1 MVSQEKQ
8 VKRLKKDAQRLWVD
22 QQALL
27 TRANGLGRTASP
39 HVQRYA
45 KGRIDQVVPGTTT
58 LVTEKVVPAVSKVG
72 KAASTYVVST
82 TKDGFTGVLMPAV
95 TSSMAA
101 AVALAQEAAARL
113 GVSETVTEQ
122 GKKLTASLGSVTKAG
137 HVDGAKGGVKL
148 RAAAKAGRAAAK
160 GGAKV
165 AAKKKSGGSS
175 SSGGIGGV
183 LGILLGVGLLAGIGY
198 AIWQTLRADDDLWVA
213 DEDPD
218 TTGSSTTPTA

>member
-27 TRANGLGRTASP
+27 TRANGLGRSASP

-45 KGRIDQVVPGTTT
+45 KGRIDSVVPGTTT
-58 LVTEKVVPAVSKVG
+58 LVTEKVIPVVG
-72 KAASTYVVST
+72 KAGKAAGTYAAST
-82 TKDGFTGVLMPAV
+82 TKDALTGVLLPAV
-95 TSSMAA
+95 TSATAA
-101 AVALAQEAAARL
+101 AIALAEEAGNRL
-113 GVSETVTEQ
+113 GVSDTVTKQ
-122 GKKLTASLGSVTKAG
+122 GKKLTDSLGTVTKGG
-137 HVDGAKGGVKL
+137 HVDGAKGGAKL

-160 GGAKV
+160 HGSKL
-165 AAKKKSGGSS
+165 AAKNKKKGGF
-175 SSGGIGGV
+175 GGT
-183 LGILLGVGLLAGIGY
+183 LGILLGVGVVAGIGY
-198 AIWQTLRADDDLWVA
+198 AVWQTLRADDDLWVA

>member
-45 KGRIDQVVPGTTT
+45 RGRIDQVVPGTTT
-58 LVTEKVVPAVSKVG
+58 LVTEKVVPAVSKAS
-72 KAASTYVVST
+72 KAASTYAVST
-82 TKDGFTGVLMPAV
+82 TKDAFTGVLVPAV

-101 AVALAQEAAARL
+101 AIALAQEAGERL
-113 GVSETVTEQ
+113 GVSDTVTKQ

-137 HVDGAKGGVKL
+137 HVDGVKGGVKL

-160 GGAKV
+160 GGAK
-165 AAKKKSGGSS
+165 AAGKKK
-175 SSGGIGGV
+175 SGGIGGV

-198 AIWQTLRADDDLWVA
+198 AVWQTLRADDDLWVA